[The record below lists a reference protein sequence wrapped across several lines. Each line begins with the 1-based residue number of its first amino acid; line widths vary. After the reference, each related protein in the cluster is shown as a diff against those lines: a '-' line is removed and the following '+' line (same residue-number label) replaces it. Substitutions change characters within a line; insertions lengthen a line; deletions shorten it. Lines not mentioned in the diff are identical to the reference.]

1 LKGAEER
8 NAPNSFQ
15 QLSLRGLINKEESS
29 SKMKKELRIKR
40 NQDFQTIFQ
49 KGRSFANR
57 QFVVYCLEKEGQTD
71 FRIGLSVS
79 KKLGNAVTRNRIKR
93 YIRQA
98 IFELKDQL
106 AYGNDYV
113 IIARK
118 PAADMDFFEI
128 KNSLIHVLKVGK
140 VLKKNL

>member
-1 LKGAEER
+1 
-8 NAPNSFQ
+8 
-15 QLSLRGLINKEESS
+15 
-29 SKMKKELRIKR
+29 MKKELRIKK
-40 NQDFQTIFQ
+40 NKDFQAVFQ

-57 QFVVYCLEKEGQTD
+57 QFVVYSLKKDDQD
-71 FRIGLSVS
+71 FFRIGLSVS

-106 AYGNDYV
+106 ASSHDYV

-118 PAADMDFFEI
+118 PAAEMDFFEV
-128 KNSLIHVLKVGK
+128 KKSLSHVLKVGK
-140 VLKKNL
+140 VLKNL